1 MTGVQRGKFHAII
14 VSIFLLLN
22 TVMKLFRKK
31 PLVLILSEGDNA
43 QKKGGLVKTLRAK
56 DLAAFG
62 IASIIGA
69 GIFGT
74 IGNAAF
80 NGGPAISVLFVITA
94 VVCAFSALCYAEM
107 ASSIPVS
114 GSAYTYSYA
123 LFGEIIAWI
132 VGWDLL
138 LEYAIG
144 NIAVAISWSDYF
156 TAFLHGMNINIPD
169 FLCTDYRTAK
179 KLGGEIWNSAPEI
192 GGLKIILDIP
202 ALLIVF
208 LITWLA
214 YKGIKESRNSANAM
228 VVVKLLILI
237 FIILIGVFYINTD
250 NWSPFAP
257 NGVSG
262 MLKGI
267 SAVFFAYIGFD
278 AISTTAEEC
287 ENPQRDMPKGILWSL
302 IICTILYVIIA
313 LVLTGMT
320 SYKNLNVGDPLALV
334 FEKVNLAWISGI
346 VAFSAIIAMAGVLLV
361 FQIGQPRIWMNMSKD
376 GLLPKKFSEIH
387 PKNHTPGFA
396 TIVTGF
402 LVSIPIL
409 FMNLT
414 EVTDLC
420 SIGTLFA
427 FTLVCGGILV
437 LPKENLHPKRFK
449 VPYINGKIIL
459 PAIILAIVFSLEYFD
474 NSVLHYFISDWENE
488 KIPALIFIV
497 VLLIMTVLTF
507 LKNLSLIPVLG
518 LLSCLYLMSELG
530 LHNWIR
536 FFAWMAVGLLIYFVY
551 GFKKSKMNYGR
562 AKN

>member
-1 MTGVQRGKFHAII
+1 
-14 VSIFLLLN
+14 
-22 TVMKLFRKK
+22 MKLFRKK
-31 PLVLILSEGDNA
+31 PLVLILSEGDDA

-80 NGGPAISVLFVITA
+80 NGGPAISVLFIITA

-156 TAFLHGMNINIPD
+156 TTFLHGMGIHIPD

-179 KLGGEIWNSAPEI
+179 KLGGEIWNNAPEI
-192 GGLKIILDIP
+192 GSLKIILDVP

-237 FIILIGVFYINTD
+237 FIILIGVFYIDTA

-257 NGVSG
+257 NGTSG

-302 IICTILYVIIA
+302 VICTILYVIIA

-334 FEKVNLAWISGI
+334 FEKVNLGWISGI

-361 FQIGQPRIWMNMSKD
+361 FQIGQPRIWIFGFYSHSLYEFNGSYRPVQHRNPICFYF
-376 GLLPKKFSEIH
+376 GLRWDFS
-387 PKNHTPGFA
+387 FA
-396 TIVTGF
+396 
-402 LVSIPIL
+402 
-409 FMNLT
+409 
-414 EVTDLC
+414 
-420 SIGTLFA
+420 
-427 FTLVCGGILV
+427 
-437 LPKENLHPKRFK
+437 
-449 VPYINGKIIL
+449 
-459 PAIILAIVFSLEYFD
+459 
-474 NSVLHYFISDWENE
+474 
-488 KIPALIFIV
+488 
-497 VLLIMTVLTF
+497 
-507 LKNLSLIPVLG
+507 
-518 LLSCLYLMSELG
+518 
-530 LHNWIR
+530 
-536 FFAWMAVGLLIYFVY
+536 
-551 GFKKSKMNYGR
+551 
-562 AKN
+562 

>member
-1 MTGVQRGKFHAII
+1 
-14 VSIFLLLN
+14 
-22 TVMKLFRKK
+22 MKLFRKK
-31 PLVLILSEGDNA
+31 PLILILSESESTRE
-43 QKKGGLVKTLRAK
+43 KGTLRKTLRAR

-74 IGNAAF
+74 IGTAAF
-80 NGGPAISVLFVITA
+80 NGGPAISILFILTA
-94 VVCAFSALCYAEM
+94 VVCTFSALCYAEM
-107 ASSIPVS
+107 TSSIPVS

-156 TAFLHGMNINIPD
+156 TAFLHKMKIHIPD

-179 KLGGEIWNSAPEI
+179 KLGGDLWNSAPEI
-192 GGLKIILDIP
+192 FGMKIIVDIP
-202 ALLIVF
+202 AIAIVF

-228 VVVKLLILI
+228 VVVKLLILV
-237 FIILIGVFYINTD
+237 FIILIGIFYVDSN

-287 ENPQRDMPKGILWSL
+287 EDPQRDMPKGIIWSL
-302 IICTILYVIIA
+302 IICTILYVLIA
-313 LVLTGMT
+313 LILTGMT
-320 SYKNLNVGDPLALV
+320 SCKNLNVGDPLALV
-334 FEKVNLAWISGI
+334 FEKVHLDWISGI
-346 VAFSAIIAMAGVLLV
+346 VAFSAVVAMAGVLLV
-361 FQIGQPRIWMNMSKD
+361 FQIGQPRIWMSMSKD

-387 PKNHTPGFA
+387 PKNQTPGFA

-402 LVSIPIL
+402 LVALPIL

-427 FTLVCGGILV
+427 FTLVCGGILL
-437 LPKENLHPKRFK
+437 LPKDQTHLHPKRFK
-449 VPYINGKIIL
+449 VPYINGKYIL
-459 PAIILAIVFSLEYFD
+459 PLIIISIIFILEILQD
-474 NSVLHYFISDWENE
+474 NALSSFLSEWKNEN
-488 KIPALIFIV
+488 IPTLIFI
-497 VLLIMTVLTF
+497 LIALAMTVLTAM
-507 LKNLSLIPVLG
+507 KNLSLIPVLG
-518 LLSCLYLMSELG
+518 MLSCLYLMSELG

-536 FFAWMAVGLLIYFVY
+536 FFAWMGVGLVIYFLY
-551 GFKKSKMNYGR
+551 GYRKSKIAQR
-562 AKN
+562 

>member
-1 MTGVQRGKFHAII
+1 
-14 VSIFLLLN
+14 
-22 TVMKLFRKK
+22 MKLFRKK
-31 PLVLILSEGDNA
+31 PIILILSEGDDT
-43 QKKGGLVKTLRAK
+43 KEKTGLVKTLRAK

-80 NGGPAISVLFVITA
+80 NGGPAISVLFIVTA
-94 VVCAFSALCYAEM
+94 IVCAFSALCYAEM

-156 TAFLHGMNINIPD
+156 TGFLKGLGIDIPG

-179 KLGGEIWNSAPEI
+179 KLGGEIWNSAPQI
-192 GGLKIILDIP
+192 GDLKIILDIP

-228 VVVKLLILI
+228 VIVKLVILV

-302 IICTILYVIIA
+302 IICTVLYVIIA

-334 FEKVNLAWISGI
+334 FDKVDLGWIGGI

-361 FQIGQPRIWMNMSKD
+361 FQIGQPRIWMSMSKD
-376 GLLPKKFSEIH
+376 GLLPKKFSKIH

-427 FTLVCGGILV
+427 FTLVCGGILL
-437 LPKENLHPKRFK
+437 LPKDGKNMHPNRFK
-449 VPYINGKIIL
+449 VPYVNGKFILPVIIL
-459 PAIILAIVFSLEYFD
+459 LVFFCLEYFE
-474 NSVLHYFISDWENE
+474 NSILKWFMHDWHND
-488 KIPALIFIV
+488 KIPTLIFIV
-497 VLLIMTVLTF
+497 VLLAMTVLTF

-530 LHNWIR
+530 LQNWIR
-536 FFAWMAVGLLIYFVY
+536 FFVWMAVGLVIYFVY
-551 GFKKSKMNYGR
+551 GYRKSKM
-562 AKN
+562 KSMS

>member
-1 MTGVQRGKFHAII
+1 
-14 VSIFLLLN
+14 
-22 TVMKLFRKK
+22 MKLLRKK
-31 PLVLILSEGDNA
+31 PITLILSEADDA
-43 QKKGGLVKTLRAK
+43 QGKSGLVKTLRAK

-74 IGNAAF
+74 IGTAAF
-80 NGGPAISVLFVITA
+80 NGGPAISILFIITA

-156 TAFLHGMNINIPD
+156 TAFLHGFGIEIPA
-169 FLCTDYRTAK
+169 FLCTDYLTAK
-179 KLGGEIWNSAPEI
+179 KMGGDVWAWAPEI
-192 GGLKIILDIP
+192 GGLKIILDVP

-214 YKGIKESRNSANAM
+214 YKGIKESRNSANVM
-228 VVVKLLILI
+228 VIVKLLILV
-237 FIILIGVFYINTD
+237 FIIVIGVFYVNTE

-257 NGVSG
+257 NGISG

-287 ENPQRDMPKGILWSL
+287 ENPQRDMPKGIIWSL

-320 SYKNLNVGDPLALV
+320 SYKNLNVGDPLAMV
-334 FEKVNLAWISGI
+334 FEKVDLAWISGI

-361 FQIGQPRIWMNMSKD
+361 FQIGQPRIWMSMSKD
-376 GLLPKKFSEIH
+376 GLLPKKFSKIH

-437 LPKENLHPKRFK
+437 LPKDQNLHPNRFK
-449 VPYINGKIIL
+449 VPYINGKYIL
-459 PAIILAIVFSLEYFD
+459 PAIIAIIVFLLLQFQNEALISLF
-474 NSVLHYFISDWENE
+474 SDWKN
-488 KIPALIFIV
+488 KNIPTLIFII
-497 VLLIMTVLTF
+497 VLLTMVVLTF
-507 LKNLSLIPVLG
+507 FKNLSLIPVLG
-518 LLSCLYLMSELG
+518 LLSCLYLMSELEI
-530 LHNWIR
+530 LNWLR
-536 FFAWMAVGLLIYFVY
+536 FFIWMAVGLIIYFIY
-551 GFKKSKMNYGR
+551 GYRKSKM
-562 AKN
+562 KQHE